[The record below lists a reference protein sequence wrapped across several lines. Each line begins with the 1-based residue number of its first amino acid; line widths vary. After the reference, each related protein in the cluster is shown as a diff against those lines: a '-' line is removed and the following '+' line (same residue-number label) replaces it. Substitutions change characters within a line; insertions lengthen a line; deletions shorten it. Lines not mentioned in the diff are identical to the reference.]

1 MAFSS
6 RSQPAPSGDSAGPS
20 QVPDPVEPGS
30 SELPFG
36 RVSGKDYGYHSGQV
50 EEFMTRARQAYEQGI
65 GLTAREV
72 RHAVFDAVRGGYS
85 AEAVDEALDRL
96 EDTLAQAE
104 RDERIAAEGIQA
116 WAESRRAEREV
127 LLGRLNRP
135 AGERFRRPTAVKA
148 ASYDQREV
156 DALCERIGLTLGADP
171 ALAGSG
177 SQRGP
182 RRPVSVDDVRRCTF
196 EAAEG
201 EPGYDEAQVDA
212 FLDAVIEYLSGE
224 DRSLTR

>member
-104 RDERIAAEGIQA
+104 RERAPLAEQLPADLLALYERLRSSKGGIGAALLRRRECEGCRLTLNASDLATIAATPADRVVRCEECGRILVRTS
-116 WAESRRAEREV
+116 ES
-127 LLGRLNRP
+127 
-135 AGERFRRPTAVKA
+135 
-148 ASYDQREV
+148 
-156 DALCERIGLTLGADP
+156 GL
-171 ALAGSG
+171 
-177 SQRGP
+177 
-182 RRPVSVDDVRRCTF
+182 
-196 EAAEG
+196 
-201 EPGYDEAQVDA
+201 
-212 FLDAVIEYLSGE
+212 
-224 DRSLTR
+224 